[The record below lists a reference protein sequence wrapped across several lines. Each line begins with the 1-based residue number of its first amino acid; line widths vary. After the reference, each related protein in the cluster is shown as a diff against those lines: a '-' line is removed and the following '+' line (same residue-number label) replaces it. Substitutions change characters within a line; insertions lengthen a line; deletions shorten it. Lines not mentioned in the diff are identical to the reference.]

1 MQHSGRLSR
10 ILGLGAYL
18 PPRRVTNDDL
28 AKMFDTSDEWIQQ
41 RTGIKERRY
50 ADEGVFCSDL
60 ALEATKEALKDSNV
74 ALEEIDYIILATLS
88 PDFHFPGTACYL
100 QKKLGLPKVPCLDIR
115 QQCTGFLYGLSI
127 ADAYIKAGLYRR
139 ILLVGAEVH
148 SSALNFTSEGRD
160 VAVLFGDGAGAAVIG
175 PSDDP
180 SRGLLTMHLHADG
193 NFADILMLEIFNISK
208 KPYITHGSLD
218 EGRQFPKM
226 IGRDVFRVAVTRMPE
241 VIKEALQ
248 SAGIGLNDIKLFIPH
263 QANMRINQFVAAS
276 LNLPEEKF
284 FHNIQRYGNTTAAS
298 IPIALKEARDE
309 GLFEEGDLITLVA
322 FGAGFTWGAGILRW

>member
-1 MQHSGRLSR
+1 MQHSGRSSR
-10 ILGLGAYL
+10 ILGLGTYL
-18 PPRRVTNDDL
+18 PPRRVPNDDL

-50 ADEGVFCSDL
+50 AEEGVFCSDL
-60 ALEATKEALKDSNV
+60 ALEATKEALKDSGT
-74 ALEEIDYIILATLS
+74 APEEIDYIILATLS
-88 PDFHFPGTACYL
+88 PDVHFPGTACYL
-100 QKKLGLPKVPCLDIR
+100 QRKLGLPGVPCLDIR

-127 ADAYIKAGLYRR
+127 ADAYIKAGLYKR

-148 SSALNFTSEGRD
+148 SSALNFTNEGRD
-160 VAVLFGDGAGAAVIG
+160 VAVLFGDGAGAAIIG
-175 PSDDP
+175 PSEDP

-193 NFADILMLEIFNISK
+193 SFADILMLEIFNISK
-208 KPYITHGSLD
+208 KPYITHKSLD

-226 IGRDVFRVAVTRMPE
+226 VGRDVFRVAVTRMPE

-248 SAGIGLNDIKLFIPH
+248 AAGLELGDIKLFVPH

-276 LNLPEEKF
+276 LDLPEEKF

-309 GLFEEGDLITLVA
+309 GKFSKGDLIMLVA